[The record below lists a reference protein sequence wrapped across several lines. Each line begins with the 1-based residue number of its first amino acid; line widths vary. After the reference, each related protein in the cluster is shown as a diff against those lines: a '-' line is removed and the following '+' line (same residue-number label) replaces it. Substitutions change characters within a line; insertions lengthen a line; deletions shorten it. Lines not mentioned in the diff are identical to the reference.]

1 MVAPNSNFI
10 TDQVVTLTSLDT
22 KMTKCFPQ
30 LVSKQ
35 YRHKYRTC
43 RLCKGTVA
51 GKVGFHYK
59 QIRASDISR
68 EKKAKFRGIFRGK
81 FAEKSADFAGFS
93 REKSQNLRKNWPISQ
108 EKSQN
113 SQKNRLISRCFSGK
127 QSNFEG
133 FSGANS

>member
-1 MVAPNSNFI
+1 MQTLRDNKAVSMVAPNSNFI

-35 YRHKYRTC
+35 YRHKYITC

-59 QIRASDISR
+59 QIRASDI
-68 EKKAKFRGIFRGK
+68 
-81 FAEKSADFAGFS
+81 
-93 REKSQNLRKNWPISQ
+93 LRK
-108 EKSQN
+108 KKQN
-113 SQKNRLISRCFSGK
+113 FA
-127 QSNFEG
+127 G
-133 FSGANS
+133 FSGANSRKNRPISRDFRGKKVKIRRKIGPFRGILAEKSQFSKDFQGK

>member
-1 MVAPNSNFI
+1 MQTLRDNKAVSMVAPNSNFI

-35 YRHKYRTC
+35 YRHKYITC

-59 QIRASDISR
+59 QIRASDI
-68 EKKAKFRGIFRGK
+68 
-81 FAEKSADFAGFS
+81 
-93 REKSQNLRKNWPISQ
+93 LRK
-108 EKSQN
+108 KKQN
-113 SQKNRLISRCFSGK
+113 FA
-127 QSNFEG
+127 G
-133 FSGANS
+133 FSGANSRKNRPISRDFRGKKVKIRRKLAHFAGF

>member
-1 MVAPNSNFI
+1 MQTLRDNKAVSMVAPNSNFI

-35 YRHKYRTC
+35 YRHKYITC

-59 QIRASDISR
+59 QIRASDILR
-68 EKKAKFRGIFRGK
+68 KKKQN
-81 FAEKSADFAGFS
+81 FAGFS

-133 FSGANS
+133 FPGANS